1 MNNEY
6 FEETERI
13 KVFLKIKPSLA
24 SDKIFYNVSGD
35 RKKISLLYSNID
47 ESKKSKK
54 LEIDKIFT
62 HKDENSYIYEEI
74 MLNCVK
80 NSLNGDNFTFISYG
94 DSQSEKHQLI
104 IGTPDSYDNINNRGL
119 LPRLLESYIKK
130 IDSNEI
136 LSDTIS
142 LNISYILI
150 NDNNMI
156 DLSQLMGRENK
167 DLEKITRDELI
178 NKFSKEIKKDGKNTN
193 YLKSSKQ
200 SSSKQSRK
208 AFGNCQIRQPGL
220 IPGWRSSRTVRS
232 P

>member
-1 MNNEY
+1 MN
-6 FEETERI
+6 FEFSEESERI

-24 SDKIFYNVSGD
+24 SDKIFYNVSTN
-35 RKKISLLYSNID
+35 KKTISLLDNVTLD
-47 ESKKSKK
+47 DPKKSKK
-54 LEIDKIFT
+54 IQIDKIFT

-94 DSQSEKHQLI
+94 DSNSEKHQLI

-119 LPRLLESYIKK
+119 LPRLLDSYINK

-150 NDNNMI
+150 NNNNLI

-167 DLEKITRDELI
+167 TLEKITRDELI
-178 NKFSKEIKKDGKNTN
+178 NKYSKEIKIDDKNIN
-193 YLKSSKQ
+193 YLKSIK
-200 SSSKQSRK
+200 KIPIDK
-208 AFGNCQIRQPGL
+208 AND
-220 IPGWRSSRTVRS
+220 
-232 P
+232 